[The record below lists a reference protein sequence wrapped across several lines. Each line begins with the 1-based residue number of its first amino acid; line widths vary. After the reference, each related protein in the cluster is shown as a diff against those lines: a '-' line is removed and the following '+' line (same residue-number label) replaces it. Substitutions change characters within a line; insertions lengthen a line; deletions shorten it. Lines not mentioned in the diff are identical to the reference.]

1 MFPTYRDSV
10 AVMARGVDPVQ
21 TMTLFR
27 GDWHGGYDPAKHKV
41 GIQCTPLTT
50 QLLHGVGVAHA
61 AKLRGEDTVVL
72 AMCGDGATSE
82 GDFHEALNFAAV
94 FHLPVVFFVQN
105 NQYAISV
112 PLAHQSVAPSLAH
125 KAVGYGMAGERVD
138 GNDVVALL
146 AVLGRAVKL
155 AREGSGPLLVE
166 AHTYRMQAHTNADDA
181 TRYRQDSEVAEWVAK
196 DPLSRMQTYLTDR
209 GLLDDDRAAR
219 IAEKAEAVATQL
231 REGLGEDVPVDPQD
245 LFNYVFS
252 TPTPQLKEQSAMLA
266 DELARD
272 AASTARRPH
281 NEPHHHH
288 VLRGERQRQRRHR
301 PRSRQGC
308 GHAPE
313 QTGPQTITLAKA
325 LNTAMADAMHADPS
339 VLVFGEDVGMLG
351 GVFRITDGLTKTFG
365 QSRCFDTPLAESG
378 IVGMAVGMAM
388 NGMRPVIEMQF
399 DAFAYPAFEQIV
411 SHVAKMH
418 NRTKGAVKL
427 PMVIRVPYA
436 GGIGGVEHHCDS
448 SEAYYAHTAGPEGLH
463 PGHRRRRLPDA
474 PRGHRLRRPRDVHG
488 AQEAVLVQGP
498 GGPGRAARRA
508 RREHRTRDLLR
519 GPRRRRPPRHRRH
532 ADRLRARPSRRRSP
546 PPPPPPRKAARW
558 K

>member
-1 MFPTYRDSV
+1 MTISADHTAQQPAAGRATSPTADNTAASENAASEAVRKFGITVEDYMLPARHPIQIVGPDGALNAHTEQGAQPGHEYGLPGDAELMAAYEQLVVGRRVNDQNSALVRQGRMAVYPSSHGQEACQVAAALCLSDGDWMFPTYRDSV

-50 QLLHGVGVAHA
+50 QLLHAVGVAHA

-138 GNDVVALL
+138 GNDIVALL

-155 AREGSGPLLVE
+155 ARDGSGPLLVE

-196 DPLSRMQTYLTDR
+196 DPLSRMKTYLTER
-209 GLLDDDRAAR
+209 GLLDDDGAAR
-219 IAEKAEAVATQL
+219 IAEKAETVAAQL

-245 LFNYVFS
+245 LFKYVFS
-252 TPTPQLKEQSAMLA
+252 APTPQLKEQSAMLA

-272 AASTARRPH
+272 AASATTSEESAR
-281 NEPHHHH
+281 
-288 VLRGERQRQRRHR
+288 
-301 PRSRQGC
+301 
-308 GHAPE
+308 
-313 QTGPQTITLAKA
+313 
-325 LNTAMADAMHADPS
+325 
-339 VLVFGEDVGMLG
+339 
-351 GVFRITDGLTKTFG
+351 
-365 QSRCFDTPLAESG
+365 
-378 IVGMAVGMAM
+378 
-388 NGMRPVIEMQF
+388 
-399 DAFAYPAFEQIV
+399 
-411 SHVAKMH
+411 
-418 NRTKGAVKL
+418 
-427 PMVIRVPYA
+427 
-436 GGIGGVEHHCDS
+436 
-448 SEAYYAHTAGPEGLH
+448 
-463 PGHRRRRLPDA
+463 
-474 PRGHRLRRPRDVHG
+474 
-488 AQEAVLVQGP
+488 
-498 GGPGRAARRA
+498 
-508 RREHRTRDLLR
+508 
-519 GPRRRRPPRHRRH
+519 
-532 ADRLRARPSRRRSP
+532 
-546 PPPPPPRKAARW
+546 
-558 K
+558 